1 MRFRDWFVSLL
12 FAAGA
17 FAVFVPSLQAEPIKV
32 GIIGLDTSHVIAFT
46 KVMNAP
52 GAEGPLADVQVVA
65 AYPGGSDDIPASYER
80 VEGFTKQLK
89 EMGIEIVDSIEALL
103 PKVDAVMLESVDGR
117 PHLQQAIPVIKAK
130 KPLFIDKPVAA
141 SLADA
146 IAIYRLAKEHDCPV
160 FSSSSLRYGEGVI
173 KFRTDKPVGDVLG
186 CITWSPCSY
195 EPHHPD
201 LYWYGIHGVEMLYTV
216 MGTGCQSVSRTQSEA
231 ADVVTGVW
239 EGGRAATYRGLRSGS
254 SGYGGVVF
262 GSQKIEP
269 LGGYG
274 GYEPLV
280 VEIAKFFK
288 TKEAPI
294 SAEETIE
301 LFAFMTA
308 ADVSKDKGGC
318 PVSLDAVLKEA
329 TLQAESILAEIK

>member
-1 MRFRDWFVSLL
+1 MRCNWFMLSLL
-12 FAAGA
+12 AACAVGFAAVNVHG
-17 FAVFVPSLQAEPIKV
+17 EPMKV

-46 KVMNAP
+46 KVINAP
-52 GAEGPLADVQVVA
+52 DAQGLLAEIQVVA

-80 VEGFTKQLK
+80 VEGYTKQLK

-103 PKVDAVMLESVDGR
+103 PKVDAVLLESVDGR
-117 PHLQQAIPVIKAK
+117 PHLKQAIPVIKSG
-130 KPLFIDKPVAA
+130 KPLFIDKPVAG

-146 IAIYRLAKEHDCPV
+146 IAIYRLAKEHNCPV

-173 KFRTDKPVGDVLG
+173 KFRTEKPVGDVVG

-201 LYWYGIHGVEMLYTV
+201 LYWYGVHGVEMLYTV
-216 MGTGCQSVSRTQSEA
+216 MGTGCQSVSRTQSDS
-231 ADVVTGVW
+231 ADIVTGVW
-239 EGGRAATYRGLRSGS
+239 EGGRVATYRGLKTGS
-254 SGYGGVVF
+254 SGYGGIVF
-262 GSQKIEP
+262 GTEKIEP

-288 TKEAPI
+288 TKEVPV

-308 ADVSKDKGGC
+308 ADVSKEKGGC
-318 PVSLDAVLKEA
+318 PVSLETVLKEA
-329 TLQAESILAEIK
+329 TLQAESILAETK